1 MNISLYTHHTIYC
14 LFVVFVGR
22 LVDGFLGRITTVG
35 CQTALTRFHALLALC
50 GRLMETRP
58 SKTNSQIP
66 DYVQNLLLERS
77 ALIFP
82 FGNLWT
88 FSPWHYFNLSLCLIQ
103 VVFASFDSLSF
114 SVFPI
119 IFFVYQ
125 PYQMYA
131 TSTVYIAYMCKCVNV
146 TPQLLF

>member
-1 MNISLYTHHTIYC
+1 MNISLTHHTIYY
-14 LFVVFVGR
+14 LLVLFVGR
-22 LVDGFLGRITTVG
+22 LVDRFLGRITTVG

-88 FSPWHYFNLSLCLIQ
+88 FSPWHHFNLSSYKMLDPGCFGIFSLPLIFSISPSVQFCLCINHNRCM
-103 VVFASFDSLSF
+103 
-114 SVFPI
+114 
-119 IFFVYQ
+119 Q
-125 PYQMYA
+125 PRLF
-131 TSTVYIAYMCKCVNV
+131 TLHTCVNMSM
-146 TPQLLF
+146 